1 MNMKITVSF
10 EATSM
15 ANLKDQLLEAFGSI
29 SAGGGEIAKHTGFDP
44 AVEGPYSGPNE
55 PHNIAKEQFM
65 KGVVEALTPAEINP
79 VITSQQEVMEQ
90 THIDGHRVS
99 NGSVWVPVE
108 GRSNAF
114 TGIPM
119 DRYLAQK
126 AAKEAGGELDSKGV
140 AWDASIHT
148 STKVKTQSGEWKK
161 RPVRGAV
168 KETVEAAPAQ
178 QPVKVYIPP
187 APTTTQPVEMP
198 FAPVAPTPVEP
209 VIPVTESLAPAV
221 GSAPDMYSFDSFKK
235 GLGLAIVRLVN
246 QKKID
251 QNDILAL
258 AQHFQV
264 NDLFDLGKDAHT
276 ASCKILFDHF
286 VNQGLIIG
294 V

>member
-29 SAGGGEIAKHTGFDP
+29 SAGGGEIAVPQPVVAKHIGFDP
-44 AVEGPYSGPNE
+44 AVGIAFDAAVGIDKTVAWGPATSE
-55 PHNIAKEQFM
+55 PSIPEEK
-65 KGVVEALTPAEINP
+65 PA
-79 VITSQQEVMEQ
+79 EQ

-161 RPVRGAV
+161 RPVRGV
-168 KETVEAAPAQ
+168 VKEKETVEAAPAQ